1 MLFSGPWLG
10 AEEDAVAVE
19 LRARSREEEMSV
31 EFVVIV
37 EFVGKVVELD
47 GIGVEVVV
55 MVLWELLYQGI
66 SIFWS
71 REKIKSLTSIH
82 KLEVHL
88 IQYC

>member
-1 MLFSGPWLG
+1 M
-10 AEEDAVAVE
+10 E

-55 MVLWELLYQGI
+55 IVL
-66 SIFWS
+66 
-71 REKIKSLTSIH
+71 
-82 KLEVHL
+82 
-88 IQYC
+88 